1 MRIIVDADACP
12 VKNIIEEVASSKQI
26 PVIMVSNLNHNITSS
41 YSEVI
46 VVDGTSQAADIAI
59 VNMANTGD
67 IVVTQDYGLASMIL
81 GKEGKA
87 INPNGKVYSLDNI
100 DTLLMQRYVNFK
112 AREARQKIS
121 RPKKRNKGDNEKFKN
136 NFIKL
141 INNR

>member
-81 GKEGKA
+81 GKDGKA